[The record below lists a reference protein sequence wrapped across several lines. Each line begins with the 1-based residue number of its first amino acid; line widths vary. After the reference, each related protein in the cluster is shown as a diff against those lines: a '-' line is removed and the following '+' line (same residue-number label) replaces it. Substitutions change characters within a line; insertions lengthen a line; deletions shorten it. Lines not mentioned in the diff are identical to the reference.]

1 MTRKRDDKYSTQFGL
16 WLREQKAIDSKL
28 GFRATDLD
36 YLWDNYLT
44 GEWMLIEEKR
54 RMHEITYPQREQFKK
69 LHKAISDE
77 KYKGFHLLQFEKE
90 SPEDGMIFLNK
101 VEITKEELI
110 KFLRFGND

>member
-1 MTRKRDDKYSTQFGL
+1 MTF
-16 WLREQKAIDSKL
+16 
-28 GFRATDLD
+28 
-36 YLWDNYLT
+36 
-44 GEWMLIEEKR
+44 
-54 RMHEITYPQREQFKK
+54 
-69 LHKAISDE
+69 SDE